1 MSRKYIIYGSNWYF
15 RQLYVGKEVNYIW
28 QHKQWPNFVYDSEKL
43 SALAYQYAKQTAK
56 LSGSLLQTDLDDALT
71 AQLDLMVDEAI
82 NTSLI
87 EGENLNPAQC
97 SFIALLTELDLN
109 LTPTPIN
116 VADAKAEGLAALIV
130 DVRKNFH
137 KPLSKE
143 LLFNWHQ
150 MVLVGFE
157 DSILNSDLTVGQ
169 WRNSPEPMQIVS
181 GPIGYERVHYQAP
194 DSKDLDQLM
203 SDFLDWFN
211 NSFSDDSS
219 LTSDSQPI
227 PGVIRAGIA
236 HLWFEVIH
244 PFDDGNGRIGRAII
258 EYALAQDLGAPVVLS
273 MSTHIE
279 KNRKAYYQ
287 QLNQASCCDVSDLND
302 SGALD
307 ITPWLIWFIETLIA
321 AQEDAESKME
331 VIFQKTQFWQ
341 RHKETDL
348 SPRQITAL
356 NKIFKAG
363 KEGFPNGISAQKY
376 AALAKC
382 AKATATRDLGDLVSK
397 SCMSVEGVGR
407 GIRYFIKLGTPQR
420 NI

>member
-1 MSRKYIIYGSNWYF
+1 M
-15 RQLYVGKEVNYIW
+15 NYIW
-28 QHKQWPNFVYDSEKL
+28 QHKHWPNFVYNSEKL
-43 SALAYQYAKQTAK
+43 SALSYQYIKQAAK
-56 LSGSLLQTDLDDALT
+56 LSGSLLLADHDDSIAT
-71 AQLDLMVDEAI
+71 QLDLMVDEAI

-87 EGENLNPAQC
+87 EGENLNPASVRSSLQY
-97 SFIALLTELDLN
+97 FLNLKLGLN

-137 KPLSKE
+137 KSLSKE
-143 LLFNWHQ
+143 RLFNWHQ

-157 DSILNSDLTVGQ
+157 DSILHSDLTVGQ

-194 DSKDLDQLM
+194 DSKDIDQLM
-203 SDFLDWFN
+203 VGFLDWFN
-211 NSFSDDSS
+211 NSFSNDSN
-219 LTSDSQPI
+219 SQPI

-279 KNRKAYYQ
+279 KNKKAYYQ
-287 QLNQASCCDVSDLND
+287 HLNQASCCDASELDD
-302 SGALD
+302 SNALD
-307 ITPWLIWFIETLIA
+307 ITPWLTWFIETLIA

-341 RHKETDL
+341 LHKNTDL
-348 SPRQITAL
+348 SQRQTMAL

-382 AKATATRDLGDLVSK
+382 AKATATRDLGNLVSK
-397 SCMSVEGVGR
+397 GCLNVEGVGR
-407 GIRYFIKLGTPQR
+407 GIRYFIKANG
-420 NI
+420 

>member
-1 MSRKYIIYGSNWYF
+1 M
-15 RQLYVGKEVNYIW
+15 NYIW
-28 QHKQWPNFVYDSEKL
+28 QHKQWPSFVYDSEKL

-87 EGENLNPAQC
+87 EGENLNPASVRSSLQNY
-97 SFIALLTELDLN
+97 LN
-109 LTPTPIN
+109 LTQTPIN

-137 KPLSKE
+137 KPLSRE

-150 MVLVGFE
+150 MVLVGFK
-157 DSILNSDLTVGQ
+157 DSILNSDLIVGQ

-194 DSKDLDQLM
+194 DSKDLDHLM
-203 SDFLDWFN
+203 TGFLDWFN
-211 NSFSDDSS
+211 NSVSGDSS
-219 LTSDSQPI
+219 STSESQPI

-279 KNRKAYYQ
+279 KNKKAYYQ
-287 QLNQASCCDVSDLND
+287 HLNQASCCDVSELDD
-302 SGALD
+302 SNALD
-307 ITPWLIWFIETLIA
+307 ITSWLIWFIETLIA

-341 RHKETDL
+341 RHKNTDI
-348 SPRQITAL
+348 SERQTAAL

-376 AALAKC
+376 SALAKC
-382 AKATATRDLGDLVSK
+382 AKATATRDLGDLVLK
-397 SCMSVEGVGR
+397 GCLRVEGIGR
-407 GIRYFIKLGTPQR
+407 GVRYFIKAHGE
-420 NI
+420 IIIHKH

>member
-1 MSRKYIIYGSNWYF
+1 
-15 RQLYVGKEVNYIW
+15 VNYIW

-43 SALAYQYAKQTAK
+43 SALAYQYAKQIAK
-56 LSGSLLQTDLDDALT
+56 LSGNLLQTDLDDALT

-87 EGENLNPAQC
+87 EGENLNPASVRSSLQNY
-97 SFIALLTELDLN
+97 LN

-137 KPLSKE
+137 NPLSKE

-157 DSILNSDLTVGQ
+157 DSILNSDLTVGR
-169 WRNSPEPMQIVS
+169 WRNSPESMQIVS

-194 DSKDLDQLM
+194 DSKDLDHLM
-203 SDFLDWFN
+203 AEFLDWFN

>member
-1 MSRKYIIYGSNWYF
+1 MSRKCNIYGSFAILGY
-15 RQLYVGKEVNYIW
+15 KMNYIW

-87 EGENLNPAQC
+87 EGENLNPASVRSSLQNY
-97 SFIALLTELDLN
+97 LN

-130 DVRKNFH
+130 DVRKSFH

-194 DSKDLDQLM
+194 DSKDLNQLM
-203 SDFLDWFN
+203 TDFLAWFN
-211 NSFSDDSS
+211 DSFTDNP
-219 LTSDSQPI
+219 TSQPI

-279 KNRKAYYQ
+279 KNKKAYYQ
-287 QLNQASCCDVSDLND
+287 HLNQASCCDVSELDD
-302 SGALD
+302 SNALD
-307 ITPWLIWFIETLIA
+307 ITSWLTWFIETLIA

-341 RHKETDL
+341 RHKNTDL
-348 SPRQITAL
+348 SERQIMAL

-376 AALAKC
+376 SALAKC
-382 AKATATRDLGDLVSK
+382 AKATATRDLGDLVTK
-397 SCMSVEGVGR
+397 GCLSVQGVGR
-407 GIRYFIKLGTPQR
+407 GVRYFIR
-420 NI
+420 

>member
-1 MSRKYIIYGSNWYF
+1 
-15 RQLYVGKEVNYIW
+15 VNYIW

-56 LSGSLLQTDLDDALT
+56 LSGSFLQIDLDDALT

-87 EGENLNPAQC
+87 EGENLNPA
-97 SFIALLTELDLN
+97 SVRSALQHFSNQNLDLN
-109 LTPTPIN
+109 LTLIPIN
-116 VADAKAEGLAALIV
+116 AAPIYFPDSKAEGLAALIV

-137 KPLSKE
+137 KPLSRE

-181 GPIGYERVHYQAP
+181 GPIGYERVHYEAP
-194 DSKDLDQLM
+194 DSKDLDQMM

-211 NSFSDDSS
+211 SGFSDSSS
-219 LTSDSQPI
+219 LTSESQSI

-279 KNRKAYYQ
+279 KNRKEYYQ
-287 QLNQASCCDVSDLND
+287 QLNQASCCDANELNNK
-302 SGALD
+302 GALN
-307 ITPWLIWFIETLIA
+307 ITPWLVWFIKTLMA
-321 AQEDAESKME
+321 AQKDAEAKME

-341 RHKETDL
+341 RHKNTDL
-348 SPRQITAL
+348 SERQKMAL

-397 SCMSVEGVGR
+397 DCLSVEGVGR

-420 NI
+420 SI

>member
-1 MSRKYIIYGSNWYF
+1 M
-15 RQLYVGKEVNYIW
+15 NYIW

-87 EGENLNPAQC
+87 EGENLNPASVRSSLQNY
-97 SFIALLTELDLN
+97 LN
-109 LTPTPIN
+109 LIPTPIN

-137 KPLSKE
+137 NPLSKE

-157 DSILNSDLTVGQ
+157 DSILNSDLIVGQ

-181 GPIGYERVHYQAP
+181 GPIGYERIHYEAP
-194 DSKDLDQLM
+194 ASKDLDQLM
-203 SDFLDWFN
+203 AGFLDWFN
-211 NSFSDDSS
+211 NSVSDDSS
-219 LTSDSQPI
+219 STSDFQPI

-258 EYALAQDLGAPVVLS
+258 EYALAQDLGTPVVLS

-279 KNRKAYYQ
+279 KNKKAYYQ
-287 QLNQASCCDVSDLND
+287 HLNQASCCDVSELDD
-302 SGALD
+302 SNALD
-307 ITPWLIWFIETLIA
+307 ITSWLTWFIETLMA
-321 AQEDAESKME
+321 AQKDAESKME

-341 RHKETDL
+341 RHKNTDL
-348 SPRQITAL
+348 SERQKMAL

-397 SCMSVEGVGR
+397 DCLSIEGIGR
-407 GIRYFIKLGTPQR
+407 GIRYFIKLGTLQR
-420 NI
+420 SI

>member
-1 MSRKYIIYGSNWYF
+1 M
-15 RQLYVGKEVNYIW
+15 NYIW
-28 QHKQWPNFVYDSEKL
+28 QHKQWPNFIYDSEKL

-87 EGENLNPAQC
+87 EGVNLNPA
-97 SFIALLTELDLN
+97 SVRSALQHFLNLKQDLN
-109 LTPTPIN
+109 LTPPPIN

-143 LLFNWHQ
+143 LLFNWHK

-169 WRNSPEPMQIVS
+169 WRNSPDPMQIVS
-181 GPIGYERVHYQAP
+181 GPFGYERVHYQAP

-203 SDFLDWFN
+203 TGFLNWFN
-211 NSFSDDSS
+211 NSFLDDSS
-219 LTSDSQPI
+219 STSDSQPI

-279 KNRKAYYQ
+279 RNRKEYYQ
-287 QLNQASCCDVSDLND
+287 QLNQASCCDVSELDD
-302 SGALD
+302 SNALD
-307 ITPWLIWFIETLIA
+307 ITSWLTWFIKTLIA

-341 RHKETDL
+341 RHKDTDL
-348 SPRQITAL
+348 SERQIMVL

-397 SCMSVEGVGR
+397 ECLTVEGIGR
-407 GIRYFIKLGTPQR
+407 GIRYFIK
-420 NI
+420 

>member
-1 MSRKYIIYGSNWYF
+1 LRLKRYF
-15 RQLYVGKEVNYIW
+15 RQLYAGKEVNYIW
-28 QHKQWPNFVYDSEKL
+28 QHKQWPNFAYDSEKL

-87 EGENLNPAQC
+87 EGENLNPASVRSSLQH
-97 SFIALLTELDLN
+97 FLNLKLGLN

-130 DVRKNFH
+130 DVRKNFN

-150 MVLVGFE
+150 MVIVGFE

-169 WRNSPEPMQIVS
+169 WRNSPESMQIVS

-203 SDFLDWFN
+203 AGFLDWFN
-211 NSFSDDSS
+211 HN
-219 LTSDSQPI
+219 SQPI

-258 EYALAQDLGAPVVLS
+258 EYALAQDLGSPVVLS

-279 KNRKAYYQ
+279 KNKKAYYQ
-287 QLNQASCCDVSDLND
+287 HLNQASCCDVSELDD
-302 SGALD
+302 SNALD
-307 ITPWLIWFIETLIA
+307 ITSWLTWFIETLIA

-341 RHKETDL
+341 RHKNADL
-348 SPRQITAL
+348 SQRQTMVL

-382 AKATATRDLGDLVSK
+382 AKATATRDLGDLLSK
-397 SCMSVEGVGR
+397 GCLTVEGIDR
-407 GIRYFIKLGTPQR
+407 GIRYFIKVAQ
-420 NI
+420 

>member
-1 MSRKYIIYGSNWYF
+1 M
-15 RQLYVGKEVNYIW
+15 NYIW

-87 EGENLNPAQC
+87 EGENLNPASVRSSLQNY
-97 SFIALLTELDLN
+97 LN

-181 GPIGYERVHYQAP
+181 GHSFEDRGYEQVHYEAP
-194 DSKDLDQLM
+194 ASKDLDQLM
-203 SDFLDWFN
+203 AGFLDWFN
-211 NSFSDDSS
+211 NCVSDDSS
-219 LTSDSQPI
+219 STPDPQPI

-236 HLWFEVIH
+236 HLWLEVIH
-244 PFDDGNGRIGRAII
+244 PFDDGNGRIGRVII

-279 KNRKAYYQ
+279 KNKKAYYQ
-287 QLNQASCCDVSDLND
+287 HLNQASCCDVSELDD
-302 SGALD
+302 SNALD
-307 ITPWLIWFIETLIA
+307 ITSWLTWFIETLIA
-321 AQEDAESKME
+321 AQEDAEAKME

-341 RHKETDL
+341 RHKNTDL
-348 SPRQITAL
+348 SERQTMAL
-356 NKIFKAG
+356 NKVFKAG

-376 AALAKC
+376 AALTKC
-382 AKATATRDLGDLVSK
+382 AKATATRDLGDLASK
-397 SCMSVEGVGR
+397 ECLSVEGVGR
-407 GIRYFIKLGTPQR
+407 GVRYFIK
-420 NI
+420 